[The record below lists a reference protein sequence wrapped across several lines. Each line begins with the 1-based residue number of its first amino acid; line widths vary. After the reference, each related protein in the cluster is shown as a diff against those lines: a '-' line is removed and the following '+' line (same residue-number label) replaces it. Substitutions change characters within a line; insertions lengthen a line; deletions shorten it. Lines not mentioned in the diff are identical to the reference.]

1 MEYDIM
7 KDLRRI
13 IRRRSKGESP
23 QARHDRLVY
32 YSDKWYSAY
41 CSNDPALRMCAVLI
55 LAALDAPEELKAWQ
69 ASEHFINTLMDL
81 VGKSIRAYHT
91 TDPE

>member
-1 MEYDIM
+1 MEYDVM

-13 IRRRSKGESP
+13 IRRRSQPESP
-23 QARHDRLVY
+23 QARYDRIRY

-69 ASEHFINTLMDL
+69 VSKHYSDTLMDM
-81 VGKSIRAYHT
+81 VSKSIRLYHT